1 MKLAM
6 LNDWLQGGGAERSMV
21 YIANEI
27 SKRTNEEID
36 IYCLEG
42 GNSFE
47 LNDLVKHKPIR
58 RSFSSKYHKLY
69 ALLFDALFL
78 RKKIR
83 ENNIETMLSF
93 QFRSNLVNVI
103 SRLFGAK
110 HRVIIS
116 ERVYANHFY
125 KDVWYSSVAFFM
137 IRFFYNKADLVTC
150 NAEDI
155 KQGLIEIGVK
165 KPIIVIT
172 NGYPKENIIDKAINH
187 SVLMEDNFLPNK
199 ISLLSIGRL
208 SEQKGHRYLLEA
220 LSMIENVDDYRLTI
234 IGEGPLKSELEKL
247 IDDYSL
253 KSVVKIIPFT
263 SNPYCYFHKAN
274 FLVFPSLYEGYP
286 NVICESLILGCP
298 VLAFD
303 FKSGS
308 RELVSKENGKL
319 VALKDVV
326 GLADSISKFDY
337 KGYNVNSEG
346 INSVEALA
354 SQYQSVIGL

>member
-1 MKLAM
+1 
-6 LNDWLQGGGAERSMV
+6 
-21 YIANEI
+21 
-27 SKRTNEEID
+27 
-36 IYCLEG
+36 
-42 GNSFE
+42 
-47 LNDLVKHKPIR
+47 
-58 RSFSSKYHKLY
+58 
-69 ALLFDALFL
+69 
-78 RKKIR
+78 
-83 ENNIETMLSF
+83 
-93 QFRSNLVNVI
+93 
-103 SRLFGAK
+103 
-110 HRVIIS
+110 
-116 ERVYANHFY
+116 
-125 KDVWYSSVAFFM
+125 
-137 IRFFYNKADLVTC
+137 
-150 NAEDI
+150 
-155 KQGLIEIGVK
+155 
-165 KPIIVIT
+165 
-172 NGYPKENIIDKAINH
+172 
-187 SVLMEDNFLPNK
+187 
-199 ISLLSIGRL
+199 
-208 SEQKGHRYLLEA
+208 YLLEA